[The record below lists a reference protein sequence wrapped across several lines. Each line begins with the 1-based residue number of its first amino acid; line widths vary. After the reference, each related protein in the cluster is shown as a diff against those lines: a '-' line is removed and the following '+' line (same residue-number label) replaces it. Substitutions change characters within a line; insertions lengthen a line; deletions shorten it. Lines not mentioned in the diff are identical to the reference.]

1 MNLQNKIQI
10 LFFRYKF
17 QRVSLEVSRRYEN
30 NLCMTSLFS
39 TFFYSHCRE
48 RNAKKSE
55 SLKNAADKPIA
66 EREEMTVAIVVLFL
80 FFYTHVFTHNCET
93 SLLLDRERRIKN
105 EFFFSMVHT
114 FLRSKDSNQKD
125 EYAQN
130 NQKFQTTPK

>member
-1 MNLQNKIQI
+1 
-10 LFFRYKF
+10 
-17 QRVSLEVSRRYEN
+17 
-30 NLCMTSLFS
+30 MTNLFS

-66 EREEMTVAIVVLFL
+66 EREEMTVVIVVFIL
-80 FFYTHVFTHNCET
+80 FFYTHVFINNCET

-105 EFFFSMVHT
+105 EFFSSMVHS
-114 FLRSKDSNQKD
+114 FLRSKDSIDSKIESNQKD